1 MPVTLIVL
9 VMFYKISKITDNATC
24 LKGSPVPHFFI
35 TEFKNLRASFQIHVL
50 FCCRPNSLRW
60 RTTSVVLWSSS
71 IRCVQIQEANLQC
84 CTMSCQYLVFKYSR
98 TSPQWLSWGQRKE
111 AIVERWPLWEVIW
124 HIFFREYKYSRP
136 ICNFYVNYQH
146 CSIQMEARLVVVL
159 IESSVS
165 FICITTWFTLE
176 KYWGYY

>member
-71 IRCVQIQEANLQC
+71 IRCVQIQEANFQC
-84 CTMSCQYLVFKYSR
+84 CTMSCQYLVFKYLGDR
-98 TSPQWLSWGQRKE
+98 EK
-111 AIVERWPLWEVIW
+111 WPLWRGGHYGEVIW

-159 IESSVS
+159 IESLVS

-176 KYWGYY
+176 KYWGFY

>member
-1 MPVTLIVL
+1 MRVKSLCLIFNTLYYMPVIFMPVTLIVL

-71 IRCVQIQEANLQC
+71 IRCVQIQEANFQC
-84 CTMSCQYLVFKYSR
+84 CTMSCQYLVFKYSW
-98 TSPQWLSWGQRKE
+98 TSPQWLSWGQRKV
-111 AIVERWPLWEVIW
+111 ATVERWP
-124 HIFFREYKYSRP
+124 S
-136 ICNFYVNYQH
+136 
-146 CSIQMEARLVVVL
+146 
-159 IESSVS
+159 
-165 FICITTWFTLE
+165 
-176 KYWGYY
+176 WGGDMAHLF

>member
-84 CTMSCQYLVFKYSR
+84 CTMSCQYLVFKLIQSN
-98 TSPQWLSWGQRKE
+98 LSTMAILGTEKSGLCGEVAITGRWYGSFFLGSTNTVGQF
-111 AIVERWPLWEVIW
+111 AICVWTI
-124 HIFFREYKYSRP
+124 
-136 ICNFYVNYQH
+136 
-146 CSIQMEARLVVVL
+146 SIVAFKWKQDCGCFDRIL
-159 IESSVS
+159 SQSY
-165 FICITTWFTLE
+165 ITA
-176 KYWGYY
+176 